1 MVFQNRGANLDVVT
15 CYLLVDISEEQL
27 QAFKADFELGNFAR
41 FSPILRIKI
50 VRPPEDYIGKSHEYI
65 RRKEDEAGREEP
77 FLILDDRA
85 VKNDAVWY
93 IKWFADEDSV
103 AECAE
108 NSNVLWK
115 MLIRT
120 NKLPL
125 VYTNYSIGN
134 MSIEEDLGNC
144 GVDFP
149 VKEGYEQPEIYDF
162 NGMDMQE
169 EQYRQPTWVN
179 AEPHEFEYNEGGE
192 KFGDYVAPPRTLARL
207 KDEVAEAAGVLN
219 KWVTPHPAGPLRM
232 HNGKM
237 KEFPEGTMVL
247 QLSLNPDFPW
257 PPFKW
262 PEGSL

>member
-1 MVFQNRGANLDVVT
+1 MVFHRFEPQLDVVT

-27 QAFKADFELGNFAR
+27 QAFKAAFELGNFAR

-93 IKWFADEDSV
+93 IKCFADEDSV

-108 NSNVLWK
+108 NTNVLWK
-115 MLIRT
+115 ILIRT
-120 NKLPL
+120 DKLPL
-125 VYTNYSIGN
+125 TYANYDIVN
-134 MSIEEDLGNC
+134 MTIEEDLGNC
-144 GVDFP
+144 GVDYP
-149 VKEGYEQPEIYDF
+149 VKEGYEQPEIHDF
-162 NGMDMQE
+162 DDMDMQKM
-169 EQYRQPTWVN
+169 QYQQPTWVR

-192 KFGDYVAPPRTLARL
+192 KFGDYVAPPKTMARL

-219 KWVTPHPAGPLRM
+219 NWVKPHPAGPLQM
-232 HNGKM
+232 ANGKM

-247 QLSLNPDFPW
+247 QLKLNPDFPW